1 MGKVFKIFYIE
12 NVLEVVVNIKSFVSR
27 KYMKFLQNIL
37 VFEVEIFIIKG
48 LQIIFFLDEIEV
60 VIEGRSLFL
69 NSFFIV
75 FEINFR

>member
-75 FEINFR
+75 FDINFR